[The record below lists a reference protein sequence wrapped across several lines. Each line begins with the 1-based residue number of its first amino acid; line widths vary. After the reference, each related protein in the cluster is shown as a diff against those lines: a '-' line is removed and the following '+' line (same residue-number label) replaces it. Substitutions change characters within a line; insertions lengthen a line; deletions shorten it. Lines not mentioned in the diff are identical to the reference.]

1 MIPVRMHK
9 NAILS
14 ALALTAC
21 ATASKPSDSAPQLT
35 LRYGAHPA
43 MLTVVNRTSASL
55 EFGASPTNDLVIPTP
70 ALGIWMSLGTIPP
83 GIHCVALPDSMFLNI
98 GGAGGPMTTTLIWT
112 SSVTMRMFTV
122 DTIPSFADNAT
133 RLFVP
138 DSAAGWRVSVPNSD
152 GTIVAAAPCTA

>member
-1 MIPVRMHK
+1 MRTT
-9 NAILS
+9 AILS
-14 ALALTAC
+14 ALVLTAC

-43 MLTVVNRTSASL
+43 MLSVVNNTSASL
-55 EFGASPTNDLVIPTP
+55 EFGASPTNNVVIPTP
-70 ALGIWMSLGTIPP
+70 ALGLWMSLGTIPP
-83 GIHCVALPDSMFLNI
+83 GTHCVALPDSMFLNI

-122 DTIPSFADNAT
+122 DTIASIADNAT

-138 DSAAGWRVSVPNSD
+138 DSAPGWSVSIPDADSA
-152 GTIVAAAPCTA
+152 IVTAAPCTA